1 MRILVTGGAGFIGSH
16 VVDGYL
22 AEGHEVSVVDDLSHG
37 QEAHLNPQAQF
48 HRVDLLDFK
57 SLEKVFREKQ
67 PEILNHH
74 AARVDVREAVEDPLF
89 DARVNI
95 LGSLH
100 LLELSRRYGVQK
112 VIYISSGGAIYG
124 EPDTL
129 PVRED
134 HPIRPLSPYGASK
147 YAVEPY
153 LSLYGRLFG
162 LRFTVLRY
170 PNVYGPRQD
179 PRGEAGVVAIFC
191 RQMFS
196 GERPTIFGDGTK
208 TRDYV
213 YVEDIVRANLQALG
227 PKGEMEAF
235 NLGWGR
241 EISDLEVFKAAREAL
256 GVEVEPVFGE
266 PRPGEVSRIC
276 LDAQRAQ
283 KVLDWK
289 PLIPFREG
297 VRKTVSYFK
306 SLQE

>member
-37 QEAHLNPQAQF
+37 QKAHLNPQAQF
-48 HRVDLLDFK
+48 HQIDLLDFK
-57 SLEKVFREKQ
+57 SLEKVFKEKQ

-74 AARVDVREAVEDPLF
+74 AARVDVRGAVEDPLF

-100 LLELSRRYGVQK
+100 LLELSRRYGVPK

-124 EPDTL
+124 EPDAL

-162 LRFTVLRY
+162 LRFIVLRY

-191 RQMFS
+191 RQMLS

-241 EISDLEVFKAAREAL
+241 EIGDLEVFRAAREAL
-256 GVEVEPVFGE
+256 GVDLEPVFGE
-266 PRPGEVSRIC
+266 ARAGEVSRIC

-283 KVLDWK
+283 KALDWK
-289 PLIPFREG
+289 PLILFRDG
-297 VRKTVSYFK
+297 VRKTASYFK
-306 SLQE
+306 ALQE